1 MPKENRVVAD
11 LQSVP
16 TNVGLARLI
25 AGAVAAQAGFTHTEV
40 EEVKVAV
47 SEAVTNAVVHGYGSD
62 PSKIVRLEIAIQDGL
77 LELVIADTGRGIVD
91 LDLAR
96 QPAVS
101 SDPERM
107 GLGFCFME
115 SYMDEFEVQTA
126 PGQGTRIT
134 MRKRVT
140 TDRLASMAPN

>member
-1 MPKENRVVAD
+1 MVRQNRVTAD

-16 TNVGLARLI
+16 DNVGLARLI
-25 AGAVAAQAGFTHTEV
+25 VAAVAAQTGFTVSEI
-40 EEVKVAV
+40 EEIKLAV
-47 SEAVTNAVVHGYGSD
+47 SEAITNAIVHGYGSRTD
-62 PSKIVRLEIAIQDGL
+62 RSVRLEVTVEAPVLEVVVDDKGKGIA
-77 LELVIADTGRGIVD
+77 D

-115 SYMDEFEVQTA
+115 SYMDEMSVQTA
-126 PGQGTRIT
+126 VGVGTRIT
-134 MRKRVT
+134 MRKRT
-140 TDRLASMAPN
+140 GQLASISSN

>member
-1 MPKENRVVAD
+1 MVRQNRVVAD

-16 TNVGLARLI
+16 DNVGLARLI
-25 AGAVAAQAGFTHTEV
+25 VAAVAAQAGFTVSETE
-40 EEVKVAV
+40 EIKLAV
-47 SEAVTNAVVHGYGSD
+47 SEAVTNAIVHGYGSRPD
-62 PSKIVRLEIAIQDGL
+62 RIVRLEVTLHLPILEVVIDDKGKGIA
-77 LELVIADTGRGIVD
+77 D

-115 SYMDEFEVQTA
+115 SYMDEMSVQTA
-126 PGQGTRIT
+126 VGIGTRVT
-134 MRKRVT
+134 MRKRSGQ
-140 TDRLASMAPN
+140 LASISSN